1 MTDPNNAQPPRH
13 GVIKRTIGGSLA
25 RSWPPPLCRT
35 AAAPAHCCYCYW
47 ACLLL
52 LGIIVYAVVRLS
64 FTLCV
69 HTARLVRSRTLT
81 RSHQSA
87 ESLNGRQE
95 ARSLV
100 AGRPRCHAAAA
111 AACCCYHCCW
121 ACLLLLPIIVVLF
134 LLLLCASSRTY
145 VASSRELGERHA
157 SCDTTLSVAT
167 TAADASACTYSRCC
181 CCCLFCGCCEC
192 FNVLPPPLCCCCCCL
207 LSFLKVGLPEAA
219 NNHYEIKW
227 VSR

>member
-1 MTDPNNAQPPRH
+1 MCAHSTPRALAYVDAQPPKR
-13 GVIKRTIGGSLA
+13 GVIKRTTGGSFA
-25 RSWPPPLCRT
+25 RSWPPPLPRRRCR
-35 AAAPAHCCYCYW
+35 
-47 ACLLL
+47 
-52 LGIIVYAVVRLS
+52 
-64 FTLCV
+64 CV
-69 HTARLVRSRTLT
+69 
-81 RSHQSA
+81 
-87 ESLNGRQE
+87 
-95 ARSLV
+95 
-100 AGRPRCHAAAA
+100 
-111 AACCCYHCCW
+111 
-121 ACLLLLPIIVVLF
+121 LLLLPIIVVLF
-134 LLLLCASSRTY
+134 LLLLCATFAYSVCACSRTY
-145 VASSRELGERHA
+145 GASSRELGERHA